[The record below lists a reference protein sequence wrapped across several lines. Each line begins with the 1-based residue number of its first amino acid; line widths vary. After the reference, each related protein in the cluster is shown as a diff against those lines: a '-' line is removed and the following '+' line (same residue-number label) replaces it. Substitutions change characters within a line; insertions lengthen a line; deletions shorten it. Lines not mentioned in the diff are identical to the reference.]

1 MRIEALAN
9 RRSTP
14 SDGGVEHLVRLRFTA
29 PDAECTAVRTPVN
42 VSFVMDR
49 SGSMDG
55 SKLETARAAIDAS
68 VRMLRGEDRF
78 SVVMFDDSVQV
89 VCKSSDANDKARL
102 HAQNRV
108 NRVGAGGST
117 NLSSGWFEGAKQVRG
132 FKGEGH
138 LSRVLL
144 ATDGQANQGIIDEAE
159 LLEHARELRARGVST
174 STIGIGHD
182 FNESLLQGIAE
193 QGGGNFYYV
202 ERIGQLTDLLTS
214 ELGEALQI
222 TVRQPRVELT
232 IPEDAEVTLLNRFE
246 VDTSEGGYAVLL
258 DDLTSGQAVEISFLV
273 RLPVAEAGREV
284 ALGFVIRGGVGRV
297 VLASTALQWT
307 SVAPAEFEQAP
318 RDFVV
323 ETAVA
328 QVMLAQARREALD
341 HNSARRF
348 PQARQVLEQM
358 AERLEP
364 LAKAN
369 RAIRALLHGLNEEGR
384 DYDIDMPAMMMK
396 QRRVASSLALRS
408 RDELGKARRGW
419 SQE

>member
-1 MRIEALAN
+1 MRIEAHAN
-9 RRSTP
+9 RRCSP
-14 SDGGVEHLVRLRFTA
+14 FDGGVEHLVRLRFTA
-29 PDAECTAVRTPVN
+29 PDAERTAVRTPVN

-68 VRMLRGEDRF
+68 VRMLRVEDRF
-78 SVVMFDDSVQV
+78 SVVMFDGRVQV
-89 VCKSSDANDKARL
+89 VSQSTNADDKARL

-108 NRVGAGGST
+108 NRVDAGGNT
-117 NLSSGWFEGAKQVRG
+117 NLSGGWFEGAEQVHG
-132 FKGEGH
+132 FEGAGH
-138 LSRVLL
+138 LNRVLL
-144 ATDGQANQGIIDEAE
+144 ATDGQANTGITDETE
-159 LLEHARELRARGVST
+159 LFEHARELRARGITT

-214 ELGEALQI
+214 ELGEALQM

-232 IPEDAEVTLLNRFE
+232 VPEGAEVTLLNQFE
-246 VDTSEGGYAVLL
+246 VDRSDGGYAVLL
-258 DDLTSGQAVEISFLV
+258 DDLTSGQAVELSFLV
-273 RLPVAEAGREV
+273 SLPVAEVGREV

-307 SVAPAEFEQAP
+307 YVAVAEFDQAP
-318 RDFVV
+318 RDIMV

-328 QVMLAQARREALD
+328 QVMLAQARREALN

-348 PQARQVLEQM
+348 SEARQVLAQV
-358 AERLEP
+358 AERLAP
-364 LAKAN
+364 LAKTN
-369 RAIRALLHGLNEEGR
+369 QGLRALLHGLSEEGR
-384 DYDIDMPAMMMK
+384 DYAMDMPAMMMK
-396 QRRVASSLALRS
+396 KRRVASFAALRS
-408 RDELGKARRGW
+408 RDPDGKARRGW
-419 SQE
+419 SEK